1 MLKFRETFKSNF
13 DMRYKVEKKSKFKKF
28 TTYQIF
34 DEISEKKLFDI
45 KSIDGGSEVNI
56 I

>member
-34 DEISEKKLFDI
+34 DKLSEKNY
-45 KSIDGGSEVNI
+45 SILNRLTAGVR
-56 I
+56 